1 VPASRPR
8 QQRLPPFQPR
18 ESRARSQQAPSPPPL
33 HSRKSQQQQHAS
45 TRVSAVTRTPPRS
58 RPLLPAPESSGAA
71 AADITHGT
79 LEAKFWQLQ
88 ESFAAMSTQQ
98 PSAQS
103 KTALPSPKYDAAPP
117 SGLMTAPRTPV
128 SAPHTQAYV
137 NDDHSHSQ
145 HHRQSPA
152 HHHLQQQSQD
162 HAPPQAQPIMP
173 PTAPPPPPHAR
184 GHWQWVEQPQS
195 QPQSQSQPQYQ
206 YQSVS
211 QTPQQPHGHASM
223 ASIAQHRP
231 YPHSQAHVHP
241 YNNTSMQ
248 SPPGYIP
255 ASVPS
260 SSPNHTIPHTP
271 VSSVPASLS
280 CSYTALIPARYHA
293 LAMTH
298 TQHQHQHQQL
308 QYTAQHQAQPPTHA
322 QATFATLSTAQRLA
336 ALMSPSRRPPGSAN
350 AALAHDALISGAAA
364 DGEATVFTNNAVEP
378 VASAPGVP
386 VPCATSSAALAH
398 GTGINTA
405 EKHHGSSQP
414 GAGFASSG
422 VVASAGA
429 GTGAGAGAGIGAGIG
444 AGTVTEDSLFAWTQS
459 DISTMFPVP
468 VSVSVPVP
476 TSVQGPQTNISNA
489 LSQSIAPHAPQSGA
503 GASADAVWDH
513 QELQRER
520 ERARARRAALRSRV
534 DAFVKG

>member
-1 VPASRPR
+1 
-8 QQRLPPFQPR
+8 
-18 ESRARSQQAPSPPPL
+18 
-33 HSRKSQQQQHAS
+33 
-45 TRVSAVTRTPPRS
+45 
-58 RPLLPAPESSGAA
+58 
-71 AADITHGT
+71 
-79 LEAKFWQLQ
+79 
-88 ESFAAMSTQQ
+88 
-98 PSAQS
+98 
-103 KTALPSPKYDAAPP
+103 
-117 SGLMTAPRTPV
+117 
-128 SAPHTQAYV
+128 
-137 NDDHSHSQ
+137 
-145 HHRQSPA
+145 
-152 HHHLQQQSQD
+152 
-162 HAPPQAQPIMP
+162 
-173 PTAPPPPPHAR
+173 
-184 GHWQWVEQPQS
+184 
-195 QPQSQSQPQYQ
+195 
-206 YQSVS
+206 
-211 QTPQQPHGHASM
+211 
-223 ASIAQHRP
+223 
-231 YPHSQAHVHP
+231 
-241 YNNTSMQ
+241 
-248 SPPGYIP
+248 
-255 ASVPS
+255 
-260 SSPNHTIPHTP
+260 
-271 VSSVPASLS
+271 
-280 CSYTALIPARYHA
+280 
-293 LAMTH
+293 
-298 TQHQHQHQQL
+298 
-308 QYTAQHQAQPPTHA
+308 
-322 QATFATLSTAQRLA
+322 
-336 ALMSPSRRPPGSAN
+336 MSPSRRPPGSAN

>member
-1 VPASRPR
+1 
-8 QQRLPPFQPR
+8 
-18 ESRARSQQAPSPPPL
+18 
-33 HSRKSQQQQHAS
+33 
-45 TRVSAVTRTPPRS
+45 
-58 RPLLPAPESSGAA
+58 
-71 AADITHGT
+71 
-79 LEAKFWQLQ
+79 
-88 ESFAAMSTQQ
+88 
-98 PSAQS
+98 
-103 KTALPSPKYDAAPP
+103 
-117 SGLMTAPRTPV
+117 
-128 SAPHTQAYV
+128 
-137 NDDHSHSQ
+137 
-145 HHRQSPA
+145 
-152 HHHLQQQSQD
+152 
-162 HAPPQAQPIMP
+162 
-173 PTAPPPPPHAR
+173 
-184 GHWQWVEQPQS
+184 
-195 QPQSQSQPQYQ
+195 
-206 YQSVS
+206 
-211 QTPQQPHGHASM
+211 
-223 ASIAQHRP
+223 
-231 YPHSQAHVHP
+231 
-241 YNNTSMQ
+241 
-248 SPPGYIP
+248 
-255 ASVPS
+255 
-260 SSPNHTIPHTP
+260 
-271 VSSVPASLS
+271 
-280 CSYTALIPARYHA
+280 
-293 LAMTH
+293 MTH

-322 QATFATLSTAQRLA
+322 QAPFAALSTAQRLA

-350 AALAHDALISGAAA
+350 AALAHDALVSGAAA

-386 VPCATSSAALAH
+386 VPCATSSAVPAH

-422 VVASAGA
+422 VDASAGA
-429 GTGAGAGAGIGAGIG
+429 GTGSGAGAGIG

-476 TSVQGPQTNISNA
+476 ASVQSPQTNISNA